1 MIVFSKNR
9 PMQLYATLE
18 SLLNRSNY
26 LEVHKEYKIN
36 VLYKI
41 TPEYTES
48 YKKIIEIFRDYFNFV
63 QEKDFPNDVIKILEK
78 NEYIL
83 FLVDDT
89 IFIRDFKFENI
100 FSIFE
105 NIVNLIG
112 VSLRLSLDTTYCYS
126 INQKQKIPDTCHCY
140 NDFYIYDWSKAQ
152 FDFQYPIDLSSSF
165 YKTDVLLPFIKE
177 IKDTCINPNY
187 LEHFLFMNIIQKA
200 QYGQLNNLYN
210 LAFPKKSIAI
220 SIPANIVNDFVKNRY
235 MENGISPENLLT
247 FFENGYRIDVDL
259 LKDYPNQSVHE
270 QINLENYFKRI

>member
-1 MIVFSKNR
+1 
-9 PMQLYATLE
+9 MQLYATLE
-18 SLLNRSNY
+18 SLLSRSNY
-26 LEVHKEYKIN
+26 MDVYKDYKIS
-36 VLYKI
+36 VLYRI

-63 QEKDFPNDVIKILEK
+63 QERDFPNDVIKILEK

-89 IFIRDFKFENI
+89 VFIRDFKFENV
-100 FSIFE
+100 FTIFE
-105 NIVNLIG
+105 NTVNLMG

-126 INQKQKIPDTCHCY
+126 VNQNQKIPETCNCY
-140 NDFYIYDWSKAQ
+140 EDFYIYDWTKAQ

-177 IKDTCINPNY
+177 IKDSCINPNY

-200 QYGQLNNLYN
+200 QYGRLNNLYN
-210 LAFPKKSIAI
+210 LAFPKKSIAV
-220 SIPANIVNDFVKNRY
+220 SVPANIVNDFVKNRY
-235 MENGISPENLLT
+235 MENGITPENLLT